1 MRRRDMPILLLS
13 AAATQAPGTSAAE
26 AQDGR
31 LPFHQRTI
39 AETVAGVIPTDLGYN
54 EGDFRRYGASTAS
67 EDNSAAINAALLVAA
82 HAGNAVF
89 IPPGTWKIGKPLR
102 CGLSCSMFGTGQ
114 HSVISPQSCDGL
126 IFEAQTAYSGSRF
139 FRDFHILG
147 TDTRGHTA
155 ILINLSAESRE
166 RITAVQFSNLTI
178 QNFALAV
185 FTRGLWNSSF
195 RDCFLYNNFCGYHF
209 HGQNVLNSIVGG
221 FIQKASTTGTGTSYG
236 ILVDSVDG
244 ESCQS
249 LHMNAMGVYAYDVN
263 ICLSLAL
270 YTSIENC
277 DISVATSIGVQLITV
292 FGGTT
297 IRDCWIQTNSA
308 SATTGIQIADRQ
320 VPACDKI
327 LIEGCALVCNLPHP
341 RSIGI
346 YVGGNQLAVT
356 TNDNTIGT
364 ATNAFAT
371 GISNVGAH
379 NHVAKFNTIYATSN
393 AVLVTSSASDV
404 EVGPNS
410 VQKGT
415 PIAFTARTAPNFSY
429 YGNGTFILELRGLS
443 GVVRGPMHWTAN
455 GRTIHL
461 SLSDK
466 ALVGKSNS
474 TSLIATGLP
483 THLAPTARRCMMTSV
498 IDNDIKSLAEVAVDP
513 EGSIVFAKDANG
525 AAFTASG
532 TKGLPAATGIS
543 YHL

>member
-1 MRRRDMPILLLS
+1 
-13 AAATQAPGTSAAE
+13 
-26 AQDGR
+26 
-31 LPFHQRTI
+31 
-39 AETVAGVIPTDLGYN
+39 
-54 EGDFRRYGASTAS
+54 
-67 EDNSAAINAALLVAA
+67 
-82 HAGNAVF
+82 
-89 IPPGTWKIGKPLR
+89 
-102 CGLSCSMFGTGQ
+102 MFGTGQ
-114 HSVISPQSCDGL
+114 HSIISPQSCDGL
-126 IFEAQTAYSGSRF
+126 ILEAQTAYSGSRF

-147 TDTRGHTA
+147 ADTGGHTA
-155 ILINLSAESRE
+155 ILVNLSAKSHA
-166 RITAVQFSNLTI
+166 RITGVQFSNLTI
-178 QNFALAV
+178 QNFAVAV

-195 RDCFLYNNFCGYHF
+195 KDCFLYNNFCGYHF
-209 HGQNVLNSIVGG
+209 HGQNVLNSIEGG
-221 FIQKASTTGTGTSYG
+221 FIQKASTTGTGISYG
-236 ILVDSVDG
+236 VLVDSIEG

-249 LHMNAMGVYAYDVN
+249 LHLNAIGVYAYDVN

-277 DISVATSIGVQLITV
+277 DISVATSIAVQLITV

-327 LIEGCALVCNLPHP
+327 VIEGCALVCNLAHP
-341 RSIGI
+341 RSTGI
-346 YVGGNQLAVT
+346 YVGSNQLAVT
-356 TNDNTIGT
+356 TNNNTIGT

-379 NHVAKFNTIYATSN
+379 NHVAKFNTIYANSN
-393 AVLVTSSASDV
+393 AVLLASSASDV

-415 PIAFTARTAPNFSY
+415 PIAFTARTAPHFSY
-429 YGNGTFILELRGLS
+429 YANGTFILELGGLS
-443 GVVRGPMHWTAN
+443 EPARATMHWTAN

-461 SLSDK
+461 SLSDE

-483 THLAPTARRCMMTSV
+483 THLAPTARRSIVTCV
-498 IDNDIKSLAEVAVDP
+498 IDNDTRSLAEVTIDP
-513 EGSIVFAKDANG
+513 QGSIVFAKDAKG

-532 TKGLPAATGIS
+532 TKGLPAATSIS